1 MHEKGNTNIEK
12 YLFYLMLIFSCLAY
26 VGYFVYAKRNGIT
39 ISVSYSRSNSSMMQA
54 NNLFV
59 MIFRFGKDVFAALL
73 LLTEMLSMNRSYRA
87 KVFMGMLLVVAYG
100 TIVALANN
108 MTMNTIVSG
117 YRMVVYFSS
126 LVMYFNSTKFSRISL
141 KKFLNVL
148 TILLIVN
155 TVIAIIQAYDKL
167 GLKFTLIGH
176 GSYRFMGLFPA
187 AAAFAYFC
195 LGTALFAYCIDN
207 QSDIYHKHCILLCII
222 AFIGCYISGT
232 RSSIINL
239 LIIIFVY
246 VINKSKMKKAQKIL
260 VSSILAIPVVIYII
274 RFSTNLANRGS
285 ILENAV
291 SGGRFTIF
299 INSIFKQSFVN
310 IIFGNGIGAGSNSA
324 AEFMNRSGSS
334 DLLFL
339 DGTFTVFIYQF
350 GIIGFLMCLVFI
362 IAIIKAIYTREGLLN
377 SVLFGGTII
386 LQCLTTNVLEAF
398 ALLIMLFTCYYTL
411 INGSELFSEFEVA
424 EPIPEVETESATE

>member
-1 MHEKGNTNIEK
+1 MHEKGNANIEK
-12 YLFYLMLIFSCLAY
+12 YLFYFMLVFSCLAY
-26 VGYFVYAKRNGIT
+26 VGYFVYAKRNGINL
-39 ISVSYSRSNSSMMQA
+39 SVSYSRSNSSMMQA
-54 NNLFV
+54 SNLFI
-59 MIFRFGKDVFAALL
+59 MFFRFGKDICAALL
-73 LLTEMLSMNRSYRA
+73 FLIEMLSMNRTYRA
-87 KVFMGMLLVVAYG
+87 KVFIGMLLVVAYG
-100 TIVALANN
+100 TVVALANN
-108 MTMNTIVSG
+108 MTMNTVVSG
-117 YRMVVYFSS
+117 YRMVLYFSS
-126 LVMYFNSTKFSRISL
+126 LIMYFNATCFSRISL
-141 KKFLNVL
+141 KAFLNIL
-148 TILLIVN
+148 TILLIIN
-155 TVIAIIQAYDKL
+155 TVIAMVQAYDRL
-167 GLKFTLIGH
+167 GFRFALIGH

-195 LGTALFAYCIDN
+195 LGSALFAYCIDSLSN
-207 QSDIYHKHCILLCII
+207 IYHKKCIFICIV

-239 LIIIFVY
+239 LIILFIY
-246 VINKSKMKKAQKIL
+246 VINKSKMKKGQKIL
-260 VSSILAIPVVIYII
+260 VSAILSIPVVIYII

-299 INSIFKQSFVN
+299 INSIFRQSFIN

-324 AEFMNRSGSS
+324 AEFMNRLGSD

-339 DGTFTVFIYQF
+339 DGTFTVVIYQF
-350 GIIGFLMCLVFI
+350 GIVGFLMCLILIVVI
-362 IAIIKAIYTREGLLN
+362 IRSIYSKEGLLN

-411 INGSELFSEFEVA
+411 INGSELFAEFEPV
-424 EPIPEVETESATE
+424 ELVPEVETESVAE